1 VTLSAQCRA
10 VLDQLTSAGIPHVR
24 SLTPARARE
33 VAAQRRALNPPRAE
47 PVAQVEDRQI
57 PGVDRAGNIPIRIY
71 RPGLSAEP
79 IAVEVYFHGGG
90 WVVGD
95 LDSHD
100 AICRAVANR
109 AGCVVVSVDYRL
121 APESPYPAA
130 LEDAYAATRWVA
142 DHAASI
148 GADPYRL
155 AVGGDSAG
163 GNLATAVCLL
173 ARERGGPAIALQILV
188 YPVID
193 GGCATGSYEEFA
205 QDFSLERDDMLWYWD
220 QYLGDQDRLQ
230 PLVSPLRAT
239 DLGGLPP
246 ALIITAGYDP
256 LRDEGEAYAQRL
268 REAGVPT
275 TLTRYDG
282 VIHGF
287 LGMLGVVDESQQ
299 AIEQVAHALRTRLAA
314 PVPARS

>member
-1 VTLSAQCRA
+1 MTLSAQCRV
-10 VLDQLTSAGIPHVR
+10 VLDQLVSAGIPHVS
-24 SLTPARARE
+24 SLTPARARQ
-33 VAAQRRALNPPRAE
+33 VAAERRALNPPRVEAVE
-47 PVAQVEDRQI
+47 QVEDRQI
-57 PGVDRAGNIPIRIY
+57 AGVEGVGTIPIRIY
-71 RPGLSAEP
+71 NPKPSAP
-79 IAVEVYFHGGG
+79 PLAVEVYFHGGG

-100 AICRAVANR
+100 AVCRAIANR
-109 AGCVVVSVDYRL
+109 AGCIVVSVDYRL
-121 APESPYPAA
+121 APEAPFPAA
-130 LEDAYAATRWVA
+130 LEDAYAATRWVV
-142 DHAASI
+142 DHAAEI
-148 GADPYRL
+148 GADPGRL

-163 GNLATAVCLL
+163 GNLAAAVCLL

-188 YPVID
+188 YPVTD
-193 GGCATGSYEEFA
+193 GGCATGSYDEFA
-205 QDFSLERDDMLWYWD
+205 RDFSLERADMLWYWD

-230 PLVSPLRAT
+230 PLASPLRAT
-239 DLGGLPP
+239 DLSGLPP

-268 REAGVPT
+268 RDAGVPT

-299 AIEQVAHALRTRLAA
+299 AIEQVAHALRTRLAT
-314 PVPARS
+314 PVPA

>member
-1 VTLSAQCRA
+1 MTLSAQCRA
-10 VLDQLTSAGIPHVR
+10 VLDQLVSAGIPHVS
-24 SLTPARARE
+24 SLTPPRARE
-33 VAAQRRALNPPRAE
+33 AAAERRALNPPRVEA
-47 PVAQVEDRQI
+47 VAHVEEREI
-57 PGVDRAGNIPIRIY
+57 PGGAQGARIPVRIY
-71 RPGLSAEP
+71 NPGPASGPL
-79 IAVEVYFHGGG
+79 AVEVYFHGGG

-95 LDSHD
+95 LESHD
-100 AICRAVANR
+100 AVCRAVANR

-121 APESPYPAA
+121 APESPFPAP

-142 DHAASI
+142 EHAAEI
-148 GADPYRL
+148 GADPDRL

-163 GNLATAVCLL
+163 GNLAASVCLL
-173 ARERGGPAIALQILV
+173 ARERGGPRIALQVLV
-188 YPVID
+188 YPVTD
-193 GGCATGSYEEFA
+193 GGCATGSYDEFA
-205 QDFSLERDDMLWYWD
+205 RSFSLERADMLWYWNH
-220 QYLGDQDRLQ
+220 YLGDQDRLQ
-230 PLVSPLRAT
+230 PLASPFRAP
-239 DLGGLPP
+239 DLSGLPP

-299 AIEQVAHALRTRLAA
+299 AIEQVAHALRTQLVA
-314 PVPARS
+314 PVAA